1 MVSGDVDF
9 LTLLRDES
17 LQLAMFMAC
26 PDGLIVT
33 DPDGDVILYTGAAEQ
48 LFGYEPVAVHSRSAS
63 MLFSSEGYHEL
74 KTQLEQTGMAAN
86 VSLSARNGQGRAFP
100 VAVSASL
107 IRDRSGQELATVIY
121 VRDHTRVRAIED
133 ALRDNNSRLNSLV
146 QELGHVARHDQLTG
160 LLNRGSAIQ
169 AAETALVD
177 ADGTTPFGVALFD
190 LDHFKQVN
198 DSYGHIVGDEV
209 LSAVATVLEAVVRE
223 GDLIGRFGGEEF
235 IAFLP
240 GATLGATTSFAERAR
255 QALSDAPIS
264 AAAELEIRLKISA
277 GVASIPSCAGS
288 LLDAIRVADDR
299 LLMAK
304 RSGRNR
310 VVAQPPQAHGDAA

>member
-1 MVSGDVDF
+1 MSGDVDF
-9 LTLLRDES
+9 LALLRDES

-26 PDGLIVT
+26 PDGVIVT
-33 DPDGDVILYTGAAEQ
+33 DPDGDMILYTGAAEQ
-48 LFGYEPVAVHSRSAS
+48 LFGYEPVAAHSRSAS

-74 KTQLEQTGMAAN
+74 RTQLEQAGMVAN
-86 VSLSARNGQGRAFP
+86 LSLSARSGQGRAFP

-121 VRDHTRVRAIED
+121 VRDNTSVRAIED
-133 ALRDNNSRLNSLV
+133 TLRDNNSRLNSLV

-160 LLNRGSAIQ
+160 LLNRGSAFE
-169 AAETALVD
+169 AAEAALLKAAGTA
-177 ADGTTPFGVALFD
+177 PFGVALFD
-190 LDHFKQVN
+190 LDRFKHVN

-209 LSAVATVLEAVVRE
+209 LNAVAAVLEAAVRE

-240 GATLGATTSFAERAR
+240 GATLGATAAFAERAR
-255 QALSDAPIS
+255 QAVSDARIA
-264 AAAELEIRLKISA
+264 AAAEHEIRLKISA
-277 GVASIPSCAGS
+277 GVASIPTCADS

-310 VVAQPPQAHGDAA
+310 VISRPSRAHGDAA

>member
-1 MVSGDVDF
+1 MSGDVDF

-26 PDGLIVT
+26 PDGVIVT
-33 DPDGDVILYTGAAEQ
+33 DPAGDVILYTGAAEQ
-48 LFGYEPVAVHSRSAS
+48 LFGYEPVEAHGRGAGL
-63 MLFSSEGYHEL
+63 LFAIEGYREL
-74 KTQLEQTGMAAN
+74 RGRLEETGMVAN
-86 VSLSARNGQGRAFP
+86 LSLSAQNCNARFFP

-107 IRDRSGQELATVIY
+107 IRDRIGNELATVMY
-121 VRDHTRVRAIED
+121 VRDHTSVRAIED

-169 AAETALVD
+169 AAEAALVE
-177 ADGTTPFGVALFD
+177 AAGEAPFGVALFD

-209 LSAVATVLEAVVRE
+209 LSGVATVLDGAVRE
-223 GDLIGRFGGEEF
+223 GDIVGRFGGEEF

-240 GATLGATTSFAERAR
+240 AATLAATVKFAERAR
-255 QALSDAPIS
+255 EAVSDAHIS
-264 AAAELEIRLKISA
+264 AATELQIRLTISA
-277 GVASIPSCAGS
+277 GVASIPSCADS

-299 LLMAK
+299 LLGAK

-310 VVAQPPQAHGDAA
+310 VVSELPEEGEAAA